1 MNRKQIQSLWGIGA
15 RGTNKRLKSLIDDG
29 WILRNEGAYV
39 LSKKGCEYVGVP
51 FIKRKVRGHELL
63 RTKYLMD
70 HGFKGVKMEQELII
84 KGKSYG
90 ICDAVIGKK
99 LIEIDHTQRWVENK
113 KKLDRYEQLFKIVSG
128 FELIW
133 VTSVES
139 RVQKFKEEMKKKD
152 IPGDA
157 VYIGVM

>member
-1 MNRKQIQSLWGIGA
+1 MN
-15 RGTNKRLKSLIDDG
+15 N
-29 WILRNEGAYV
+29 Y
-39 LSKKGCEYVGVP
+39 
-51 FIKRKVRGHELL
+51 
-63 RTKYLMD
+63 
-70 HGFKGVKMEQELII
+70 
-84 KGKSYG
+84 
-90 ICDAVIGKK
+90 
-99 LIEIDHTQRWVENK
+99 
-113 KKLDRYEQLFKIVSG
+113 FKIVSG